1 MKANARLRKLEML
14 AAAERA
20 AGGPRIP
27 LAAIRAVLSEKEDDD
42 AAVVW
47 AMQRIRDALAAAAP
61 VEESLDADGSPR
73 DM

>member
-1 MKANARLRKLEML
+1 ML

-27 LAAIRAVLSEKEDDD
+27 LAAIRVVLSENDDEP
-42 AAVVW
+42 AVAW
-47 AMQRIRDALAAAAP
+47 AMQRIRAALTAAAL
-61 VEESLDADGSPR
+61 VQESPDADGLPS